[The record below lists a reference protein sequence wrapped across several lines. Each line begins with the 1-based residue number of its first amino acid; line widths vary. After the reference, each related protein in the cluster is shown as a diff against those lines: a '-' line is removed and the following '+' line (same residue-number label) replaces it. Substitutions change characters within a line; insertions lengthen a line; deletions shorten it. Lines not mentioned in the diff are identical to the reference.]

1 MAGEKTLPQLLRKN
15 QAAVLGDWTQRQ
27 MQSLSSRRDLI
38 SEGDLR
44 RESQQFLE
52 AFTEALESGD
62 PDRPSGPA
70 WDRLH
75 EMLGD
80 LSVSRAR
87 MGFSPSETATFVFS
101 MRQPLFE
108 LLRRSHSTADDLAR
122 ETSQANVMLDRL
134 GLLTTE
140 AFQKGREAMIIRQQQ
155 SMLELS
161 TPVVRLWKGVLA
173 LPLIGTL
180 DSERTQVV
188 MENLLQRIVETG
200 AAIAI
205 LDITGVPTVDT
216 LVAQHLLKTVA
227 AARLMGADCIISG
240 IRPQIAQTI
249 VHLGVDLKSVITK
262 STLADAFAV
271 ALTRVGLA
279 VTSATNGG
287 NGKAASNGAAGA
299 GASWQESVGVS
310 APVPEA

>member
-1 MAGEKTLPQLLRKN
+1 
-15 QAAVLGDWTQRQ
+15 
-27 MQSLSSRRDLI
+27 
-38 SEGDLR
+38 
-44 RESQQFLE
+44 
-52 AFTEALESGD
+52 
-62 PDRPSGPA
+62 
-70 WDRLH
+70 
-75 EMLGD
+75 
-80 LSVSRAR
+80 
-87 MGFSPSETATFVFS
+87 MGFSPTETATFVFS
-101 MRQPLFE
+101 MKQPVFE
-108 LLRRSHSTADDLAR
+108 LIRRSFTTTEDLAR
-122 ETSQANVMLDRL
+122 ETWHANVALDRL

-140 AFQKGREAMIIRQQQ
+140 SFQKGREEMINRQQQ
-155 SMLELS
+155 AMLELS

-249 VHLGVDLKSVITK
+249 VHLGVDLKDVITK
-262 STLADAFAV
+262 STLADAFAI
-271 ALTRVGLA
+271 ALTRLGLA
-279 VTSATNGG
+279 VTSVTKG
-287 NGKAASNGAAGA
+287 NGKASTNGANGA
-299 GASWQESVGVS
+299 PNGWHDSVGTSDAVS
-310 APVPEA
+310 EA